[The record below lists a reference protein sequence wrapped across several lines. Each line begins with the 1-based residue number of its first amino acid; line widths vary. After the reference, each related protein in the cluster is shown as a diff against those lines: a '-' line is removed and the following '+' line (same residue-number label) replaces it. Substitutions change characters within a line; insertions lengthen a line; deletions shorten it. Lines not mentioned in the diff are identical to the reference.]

1 MARGCGMGRPGSAP
15 PRCPRAFAGGPF
27 MTPTLE
33 QFTQALIT
41 SRLMSAE
48 ELGRVLERLPAERR
62 PRTAEELG
70 KLLVHQGL

>member
-1 MARGCGMGRPGSAP
+1 
-15 PRCPRAFAGGPF
+15 